1 MKNIS
6 TRALVYACHTAIWF
20 VALITV
26 AAERSSAV
34 KNLLAS
40 LTGHH
45 WTAKG
50 SIALA
55 LFILVSLV
63 FAKKEDPQDVSGLVK
78 GVLVS
83 AVSGALVIFVFYL
96 LHYFGKA

>member
-1 MKNIS
+1 MKNFSIRS
-6 TRALVYACHTAIWF
+6 LVYACHVAIWF

-34 KNLLAS
+34 KQFLAGPS
-40 LTGHH
+40 GHH
-45 WTAKG
+45 WTTKG
-50 SIALA
+50 GIALV
-55 LFILVSLV
+55 LFILVTLV

-83 AVSGALVIFVFYL
+83 ALSAALVIFFFYL
-96 LHYFGKA
+96 LHYFGNA